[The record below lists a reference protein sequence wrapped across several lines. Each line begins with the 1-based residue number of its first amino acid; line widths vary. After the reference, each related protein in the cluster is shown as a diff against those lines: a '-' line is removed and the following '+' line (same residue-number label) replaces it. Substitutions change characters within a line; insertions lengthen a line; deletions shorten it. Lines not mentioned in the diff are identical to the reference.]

1 MRRDNVIRYTGFDV
15 YIYISIRDYDRFNR
29 EREREVRFLLG
40 KNGFIGILLMCLHVC
55 PEWFTQEISIGN
67 IVKQRHAY
75 HHRSANNN

>member
-40 KNGFIGILLMCLHVC
+40 KNGFIGIPFNV
-55 PEWFTQEISIGN
+55 FTRMSGMVYTGN
-67 IVKQRHAY
+67 KHWKYR
-75 HHRSANNN
+75 